1 MELPNFTLNI
11 WGDTDDELVQQ
22 VNTDREE
29 KTQGNEYAQFRK
41 FLSPLR
47 FAFFCSTRAEHNL
60 LQRRTT
66 IPLPSGS
73 KVRTH
78 P

>member
-11 WGDTDDELVQQ
+11 WGGTDDELVQQ

-41 FLSPLR
+41 F
-47 FAFFCSTRAEHNL
+47 FVAFKVCIL
-60 LQRRTT
+60 LFDTC
-66 IPLPSGS
+66 
-73 KVRTH
+73 
-78 P
+78 